1 VSDKT
6 QPSLSDQGIADPMTE
21 PFWLACLE
29 RRLVIQKCTAC
40 GAHQFYPRPFCLA
53 CESDKVEWVAAS
65 GHGVIYSVTTV
76 RIPVVGE
83 LPPPYILALVD
94 LDEGPRLLSNIEG
107 GDVRIGDRVRLGWR
121 ERDGLP
127 PVPIFRPA
135 RP

>member
-1 VSDKT
+1 MSDKA
-6 QPSLSDQGIADPMTE
+6 QPSLIDQSVADPMTE
-21 PFWLACLE
+21 PFWLACLK

-53 CESDKVEWVAAS
+53 CESGKVEWVEAS

-94 LDEGPRLLSNIEG
+94 LEEGPRLLSNIEG
-107 GDVRIGDRVRLGWR
+107 GDVRIGDRVSLGWR
-121 ERDGLP
+121 EREGLP